1 MGVMQRTPIIL
12 CLSEL
17 LRACLKTLGAT
28 QRTSFSNPRK
38 FHTFHTFHTKWVF
51 SIEAEKRL
59 ELLISLASS
68 QFRHHSHLS
77 VGMKF
82 RDVGMKLV
90 SLPKKTSY
98 LKLMLIS

>member
-38 FHTFHTFHTKWVF
+38 FHTFHTKWVF
-51 SIEAEKRL
+51 SIETEKRL

-68 QFRHHSHLS
+68 QFRHHSHRS

-82 RDVGMKLV
+82 RDVGMQLV
-90 SLPKKTSY
+90 SLPKTTSY